1 MEAQRSVVYVSVI
14 PSFGFWSPL
23 LRDHL
28 FGFVHLAH
36 LALQNVDKD
45 YATFSYFCNFVTK
58 SDQKP
63 KTKNG
68 MNKYLRQKYQNH
80 WSPFFF
86 HNILSIAG
94 VIMEVRTGRSKST
107 HMFTRSIVEV
117 FTTQNCGIIIHLYNL
132 VINMGPF

>member
-1 MEAQRSVVYVSVI
+1 MVSGLCFNHSIFWFLV
-14 PSFGFWSPL
+14 FWSPL
-23 LRDHL
+23 LRDYL

-45 YATFSYFCNFVTK
+45 YVTFSYFCNFVTK

-80 WSPFFF
+80 
-86 HNILSIAG
+86 
-94 VIMEVRTGRSKST
+94 
-107 HMFTRSIVEV
+107 
-117 FTTQNCGIIIHLYNL
+117 
-132 VINMGPF
+132 